1 MVTKAES
8 PVRIV
13 GFCCQNAIAGE
24 ESLAGKG
31 RVSFEPTIRIVSL
44 PCSSK
49 VDTLPIIKAFEAG
62 VDGVFVLGCP
72 DAHCHLLDGNLR
84 ARKVVNYTKGLLQEI
99 GMEGNRLE
107 MFQLGTPEW
116 QHFGDVARAM
126 TERIQGLGKAK

>member
-1 MVTKAES
+1 MTKPES
-8 PVRIV
+8 SIRIL

-24 ESLAGKG
+24 EDLAGEG
-31 RVSFEPTIRIVSL
+31 RMSFEPTVKIVQI

-62 VDGVFVLGCP
+62 ADGIFVLGCP

-84 ARKVVNYTKGLLQEI
+84 ARKVVNYTKGLLEEI

-116 QHFGDVARAM
+116 QHFGDIARAM
-126 TERIQGLGKAK
+126 TERIQELGKAK

>member
-1 MVTKAES
+1 MTKPES
-8 PVRIV
+8 SVRIL

-24 ESLAGKG
+24 EDLAGKG
-31 RVSFEPTIRIVSL
+31 CLSFEPTIKIIHI

-62 VDGVFVLGCP
+62 ADGIFVLGCP
-72 DAHCHLLDGNLR
+72 DEHCHLLDGNLR
-84 ARKVVNYTKGLLQEI
+84 ARKVVNYTKGLLEEI

-116 QHFGDVARAM
+116 QHLGDVARAM
-126 TERIQGLGKAK
+126 TERIQKLGKAK